1 MKINKIQCDIC
12 GKMVDH
18 NDKKIGDMLSNRS
31 FVHDQ
36 PCIDRGFYN
45 RFKIN
50 RLTMCGITNIKN
62 VQEFLDKENDYKNAI
77 INVEFD
83 LCEDCL
89 IELYKMINKRKDQ
102 RSEENEFSS

>member
-1 MKINKIQCDIC
+1 MKINIIQCDIC

-36 PCIDRGFYN
+36 PCIDRGFYD
-45 RFKIN
+45 RFKVN
-50 RLTMCGITNIKN
+50 RLIMYGITNGKDI
-62 VQEFLDKENDYKNAI
+62 QEFIDKENNYKNI
-77 INVEFD
+77 IVNMEFD

-89 IELYKMINKRKDQ
+89 IELYKMINKYIKGAR
-102 RSEENEFSS
+102 E